1 MSRAASAIR
10 GATRAPIFVAVAALS
25 LALPLLEGEAGA
37 SLQSA
42 SPWVE
47 LPNARVRLLAGPP
60 AAEGAKSYLA
70 GVELMLGE
78 GWKTY
83 WRTPGDAGVPPSFDW
98 AGSVNLDRAEV
109 LYPAPVR
116 MHEPA
121 AETIG
126 YRNSVV
132 FPVEVLPADAGK
144 SVELHL
150 TVAFGICRDICIP
163 AEASLTLPLYLE
175 QMRGAPSPAM
185 LAALQRVPRRAAL
198 RRASDPE
205 LKGVTARLEGAAPSL
220 LIEARF
226 AQGSTAVDL
235 FLEAAEETYVPLPK
249 RLPDGPDGTAR
260 FAIDLSHSD
269 NAKQLKGKTLKL
281 TLTSEVGA
289 SEAAWTLP

>member
-1 MSRAASAIR
+1 MRETSISRAGSAM
-10 GATRAPIFVAVAALS
+10 RAPRIVAVAALS
-25 LALPLLEGEAGA
+25 LALALPEGEAGA
-37 SLQSA
+37 SLQS

-60 AAEGAKSYLA
+60 AVEGAKSYLA
-70 GVELMLGE
+70 GVELTLGE

-126 YRNSVV
+126 YRKSVV

-144 SVELHL
+144 PVELHL

-163 AEASLTLPLYLE
+163 AEASLTLPLHPE

-185 LAALQRVPRRAAL
+185 LAALQRVPRQAAL
-198 RRASDPE
+198 RRAI
-205 LKGVTARLEGAAPSL
+205 GVA
-220 LIEARF
+220 
-226 AQGSTAVDL
+226 
-235 FLEAAEETYVPLPK
+235 
-249 RLPDGPDGTAR
+249 
-260 FAIDLSHSD
+260 
-269 NAKQLKGKTLKL
+269 
-281 TLTSEVGA
+281 
-289 SEAAWTLP
+289 